1 MARLLPRGIRML
13 ALGMGAV
20 LAIGAAP
27 PKVGDVAPPFQL
39 TMIDGSKITLD
50 QLRGQVVVL
59 NFWATWCGPCKRELP
74 LLDRYYDIQKSHGL
88 KVFTIATEDSLP
100 LYELKKLFA
109 VMKIP
114 SAKRIKGNYP
124 VLQGVPTNYVIDR
137 SGHIRWARAG
147 AFELDDLNRE
157 LVPLMNEPMPA
168 GVAPTAG

>member
-1 MARLLPRGIRML
+1 MSRFSVRWARLL
-13 ALGMGAV
+13 ALGAGAM

-27 PKVGDVAPPFQL
+27 KVGDMAPTFQL
-39 TMIDGSKITLD
+39 TMIDGSKVTLD
-50 QLRGQVVVL
+50 QLRGQVIVL

-74 LLDRYYDIQKSHGL
+74 LLDRYYDLQKSHGL

-100 LYELKKLFA
+100 PYQLKKLFA

-124 VLQGVPTNYVIDR
+124 VLEGVPTNYVIDR
-137 SGHIRWARAG
+137 SGHIRYAKAA
-147 AFELDDLNRE
+147 AFDLDDLNRE

-168 GVAPTAG
+168 GVVTPAG